1 MNNSIQDRITEELG
15 RADALCER
23 DILYWLAS
31 LYDAPSGGFYYSLS
45 ARDNEPFRPDLES
58 TYQAMYLLESG
69 GMFGEGRVPEEIMPK
84 PIADGFLRFALSLQD
99 ERDGYFYHP
108 HIGKNIT
115 VSRKSR
121 DLMWARGLIGKF
133 GDRPLYP
140 YPDERIRAQAEKTER
155 ESTSEK
161 PTEPSAI
168 EERYTSPEKFREYL
182 DSLDIDQNGWG
193 AGNTLVSQSRQIV
206 AAGFYE
212 MTVDF
217 LAEHQNP
224 ETGLWGEGL
233 GYANTNAAMKISGF
247 FSPKYKSY
255 PMLDKMVESVIHI
268 VKNEGIPIYITDVW
282 NPIVAINQA
291 RASYTEIPSSI
302 RETITASLPEVIRLS
317 VDNAR
322 LFKKSD
328 GAFGYNRL
336 TGQKTSQG
344 VVVSTGANE
353 SDINATLAACV
364 SMRGSLYAL
373 AERKREPIYKPY
385 APMFMGLLMDKIRA
399 AENEGLLGK

>member
-1 MNNSIQDRITEELG
+1 MKSIQDAITEELV
-15 RADALCER
+15 RADSLCEKEV
-23 DILYWLAS
+23 LYWLAS
-31 LYDAPSGGFYYSLS
+31 LYDAPSGGFYYSVS

-58 TYQAMYLLESG
+58 TYQAVYLLEVG
-69 GMFGEGRVPEEIMPK
+69 GMYGEGRVPEQIMPR

-99 ERDGYFYHP
+99 ESDGYFYHP
-108 HIGKNIT
+108 AIGKNIS

-140 YPDERIRAQAEKTER
+140 YPDERIHAHAER
-155 ESTSEK
+155 EENSEK
-161 PTEPSAI
+161 QHNDPPVI
-168 EERYTSPEKFREYL
+168 EERFTSREKFGEYL
-182 DSLDIDQNGWG
+182 ESLDIDNNGWG
-193 AGNTLVSQSRQIV
+193 AGNTLVSQGRQIS

-217 LAEHQNP
+217 LIEHQNP
-224 ETGLWGEGL
+224 DTGLWGEGL
-233 GYANTNAAMKISGF
+233 GYANTNAAMKVSGF

-255 PMLDKMVESVIHI
+255 PRLDKMVKSVIHI
-268 VKNEGIPIYITDVW
+268 IKNESIPIYITDTW

-291 RASYTEIPSSI
+291 RASYSEIPSEISDTLT
-302 RETITASLPEVIRLS
+302 ESLPEVIRLS

-344 VVVSTGANE
+344 VTVSTGANE

-364 SMRGSLYAL
+364 SMRSALYTL
-373 AERKREPIYKPY
+373 AGRKKSPIYKPFT
-385 APMFMGLLMDKIRA
+385 AEFMSLLMDKINA
-399 AENEGLLGK
+399 AKNEGLLGK